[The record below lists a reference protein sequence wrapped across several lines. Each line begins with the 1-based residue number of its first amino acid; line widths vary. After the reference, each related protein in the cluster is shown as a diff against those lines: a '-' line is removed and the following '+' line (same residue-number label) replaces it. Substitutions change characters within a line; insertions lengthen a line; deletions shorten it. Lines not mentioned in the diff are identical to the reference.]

1 MRMRGVPA
9 SVAASLRRLVQ
20 ALDQILGAKL
30 TGVYLYGSLTQRAF
44 ASAHSDVD
52 LLLVVERD
60 VSERQF
66 RQLQAWLAAA
76 AISDPWVP
84 RLQMQILV
92 RGRLL
97 REDTRGALYQ
107 FGELRRSGSDGNPI
121 IWLNVLASGI
131 TLAGLQPRRF
141 LPPITASMLSAALV
155 RELEYLRKEVANPES
170 QWRDQRY
177 YRTYA
182 VFTLCRILYTHRSG
196 EIVSK
201 RRAARWALRTIP
213 PRWHS
218 LIRAA
223 AGSREQV
230 GRRPLPLPRIA
241 RFIEYIGV
249 QLTRPATDNPRHRPR
264 SRAGSSVHA

>member
-9 SVAASLRRLVQ
+9 PVAATLRRIVQ
-20 ALDQILGAKL
+20 AIDEILSANL
-30 TGVYLYGSLTQRAF
+30 TGVYLHGSLTQRAF
-44 ASAHSDVD
+44 ASARSDID
-52 LLLVVERD
+52 LLVVVERD
-60 VSERQF
+60 LSERQF
-66 RQLQAWLAAA
+66 RQLRSWLAVAVLT
-76 AISDPWVP
+76 DPWIA

-97 REDTRGALYQ
+97 REDPRGALYQ

-131 TLAGLQPRRF
+131 TLAGQQPRRF

-155 RELEYLRKEVANPES
+155 RELEYLRKEVANPAS

-182 VFTLCRILYTHRSG
+182 VFTLCRILYTHWSG

-201 RRAARWALRTIP
+201 PGAARWALHTIP

-223 AGSREQV
+223 AGSREHV

-241 RFIEYIGV
+241 RFIEYV
-249 QLTRPATDNPRHRPR
+249 SAELTPPATDNPRQRSPGILQRSHR
-264 SRAGSSVHA
+264 